1 MISAVLMFGGTDVYA
16 AVSYLCDTGVCVVG
30 QTDVHMGENCKTY
43 RTDGYGHSSSDGYCV
58 ESCASCDTANG
69 YTLTQKTTLLGNC
82 LNTIYYYTCDFTGVD
97 PGLSECQ
104 TTLYDGS
111 NCATNS
117 SLQPT
122 FNKVEN
128 CLFSRQICFGGKLY
142 ETCSRCQTGYNLMD
156 ATMLVLGCSNMLE
169 YQTCS
174 GSGGSQPSF
183 CTNDSQCQ
191 SLTTTWGRPEGAG
204 LGSVSYQARTYGR
217 CMGGTCIGEVQNR
230 CASGY
235 YGQGVDCEPCP
246 DAPDSA
252 VETSDGLLLVLSPIS
267 SDVADSSPFATTIN
281 DCYMMARR
289 SRQDDTGVWEYSSN
303 CYYQ

>member
-1 MISAVLMFGGTDVYA
+1 MYA

-43 RTDGYGHSSSDGYCV
+43 RTDGWGGMGDGYCV

-69 YTLTQKTTLLGNC
+69 YTLTKKTITYGNC
-82 LNTIYYYTCDFTGVD
+82 LNAIEYYTCDFTGVD
-97 PGLSECQ
+97 PLECQ
-104 TTLYDGS
+104 YTVYSSSSCAANSALNPAFNTVT
-111 NCATNS
+111 NCS
-117 SLQPT
+117 S
-122 FNKVEN
+122 
-128 CLFSRQICFGGKLY
+128 SSYICFGGKTY
-142 ETCSRCQTGYNLMD
+142 KTCNTCSSGYTRSKM
-156 ATMLVLGCSNMLE
+156 TMSVIGCDNALE
-169 YQTCS
+169 YYGCKQQVDLDDPRICIS
-174 GSGGSQPSF
+174 
-183 CTNDSQCQ
+183 DSECQ
-191 SLTTTWGRPEGAG
+191 SLTTIWGRPEGAG
-204 LGSVSYQARTYGR
+204 LGSLSYQARTYGR